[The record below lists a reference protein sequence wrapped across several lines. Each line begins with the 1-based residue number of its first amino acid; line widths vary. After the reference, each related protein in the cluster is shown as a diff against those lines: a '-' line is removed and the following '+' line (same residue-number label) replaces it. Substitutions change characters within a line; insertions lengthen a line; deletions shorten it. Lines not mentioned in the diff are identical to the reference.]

1 MYSIQVLGLDRIKRR
16 IKDAPRQIRYAAAR
30 TINDTAYI
38 GAKAVQVR
46 MATAFDKPTP
56 FVVRSIFPGL
66 AKATPE
72 RLRRS
77 IYPEG
82 PGGKSVDP
90 ADVLHAEVFGGPRK
104 FKRSER
110 AFQRVGVLP
119 AGFAMVPSRQLLKS
133 EKADRYGNIK
143 ASFIVQL
150 ISYFQAFGEQGYKA
164 NMVAKTKRKLAKY
177 GKSAGGFRKING
189 VEYFVSFGKLRS
201 RGDLGTPQNLPAG
214 IWSRSGTGGSNVKPI
229 FLFVRLPVYRKRLPY
244 AETIE
249 TAVTEAFPRLF
260 AAHLQRAL
268 ATAR

>member
-1 MYSIQVLGLDRIKRR
+1 MYSVQVLGLDRIKRR

-30 TINDTAYI
+30 TINDTAFI
-38 GAKAVQVR
+38 GAKAVGLR
-46 MATAFDKPTP
+46 MATAFDRVTP
-56 FVVRSIFPGL
+56 FIAKSVRPSLTP
-66 AKATPE
+66 ATPE

-77 IYPEG
+77 IFPAT

-90 ADVLHAEVFGGPRK
+90 ANVLQAEVFGGPRK

-119 AGFAMVPSRQLLKS
+119 AGYSMVPSRELLKS
-133 EKADRYGNIK
+133 EKVDRYGNVK
-143 ASFIVQL
+143 GSFIVQL
-150 ISYFQAFGEQGYKA
+150 LSYFQAFGEQGYRA
-164 NMVAKTKRKLAKY
+164 NMTAKRKRSLAKF
-177 GKSAGGFRKING
+177 GKSEGGFKKING

-214 IWSRSGTGGSNVKPI
+214 IWSRSGTHGSNVAPI
-229 FLFVRLPVYRKRLPY
+229 FMFVRAPIYRARLPY

-249 TAVTEAFPRLF
+249 SAVVEAFPRLY
-260 AAHLQRAL
+260 AGHLQRAL